1 MYSLGAITFQDFKK
15 NYRLIFPYAK
25 SIKIVRFLF
34 SRGAMVECGRQGIDK
49 TITLCSK
56 QCQNVMT
63 TEIKVKQNVV
73 VL

>member
-1 MYSLGAITFQDFKK
+1 
-15 NYRLIFPYAK
+15 
-25 SIKIVRFLF
+25 
-34 SRGAMVECGRQGIDK
+34 MVECGRQGIDK
-49 TITLCSK
+49 TTTPCSK

>member
-1 MYSLGAITFQDFKK
+1 
-15 NYRLIFPYAK
+15 
-25 SIKIVRFLF
+25 
-34 SRGAMVECGRQGIDK
+34 MVECGRQGIDK